1 MSVRNFNDERCFV
14 MKLDIINDLRK
25 LPAEFF
31 GQEYDSDLF
40 VCDGALQ
47 SFLQLVVLM
56 NDHTLYTGRRPD
68 FITSY
73 VNEAIGLKL

>member
-1 MSVRNFNDERCFV
+1 
-14 MKLDIINDLRK
+14 MKLDIIDDLRK

-47 SFLQLVVLM
+47 SFLQFVVLM
-56 NDHTLYTGRRPD
+56 NDHTLYTSQSHSCQSINIVTDQIHFHIKVYPG
-68 FITSY
+68 S
-73 VNEAIGLKL
+73 

>member
-1 MSVRNFNDERCFV
+1 

-56 NDHTLYTGRRPD
+56 NDHTLYTGQCGKRSTWSD
-68 FITSY
+68 Q
-73 VNEAIGLKL
+73 

>member
-1 MSVRNFNDERCFV
+1 M
-14 MKLDIINDLRK
+14 MKFDIINDLRK
-25 LPAEFF
+25 LPTEFF

-56 NDHTLYTGRRPD
+56 NDHTLYTGQSHSCQSINIVTDQIHFHIKVYPG
-68 FITSY
+68 S
-73 VNEAIGLKL
+73 

>member
-1 MSVRNFNDERCFV
+1 

-47 SFLQLVVLM
+47 SFLQFVVLM
-56 NDHTLYTGRRPD
+56 NDHTLYTSQSHSCQSINIVTDQIHFHIKVYQG
-68 FITSY
+68 S
-73 VNEAIGLKL
+73 

>member
-1 MSVRNFNDERCFV
+1 

-40 VCDGALQ
+40 VCAPELPSARRAHERSHPLHRPV
-47 SFLQLVVLM
+47 SFLSEYQYC
-56 NDHTLYTGRRPD
+56 H
-68 FITSY
+68 
-73 VNEAIGLKL
+73 